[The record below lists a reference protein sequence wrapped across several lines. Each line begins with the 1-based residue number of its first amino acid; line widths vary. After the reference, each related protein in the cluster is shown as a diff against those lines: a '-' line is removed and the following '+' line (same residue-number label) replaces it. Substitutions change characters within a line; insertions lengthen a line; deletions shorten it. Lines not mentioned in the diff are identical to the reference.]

1 MSAEPLTV
9 VVSGAAGQ
17 IGYSLLPLLGNG
29 RVFGD
34 HPVHLRLLDV
44 GFPGVPE
51 NLAGIKMELE
61 DGAYPMLRSVTI
73 CIAEL
78 DKAFTNADVAI
89 LTGGFPRKAGM
100 ERKDLIAKNA
110 AIFGEQ
116 GEAIEKYAS
125 KNIKVLVIANPANT
139 NCLLLRSKAPSIPA
153 ENFTALTFLD
163 HNRARAQL
171 AIKLGCS
178 AGDIYKTCIWGNHS
192 STQVPDHTHGNVK
205 IGGTTKSITEAVA
218 DDEYL
223 MGEFVKTVATR
234 GAAVIKAR
242 QKSSAMSA
250 ANAIGDHI
258 RTWLVTGSRADDFV
272 SLAVVS
278 DGSYGIAPGIVYSFP
293 VTCPGDGT
301 YAIVQGLE
309 ITPAKMEAMKASEA
323 ELIQEKADADEV
335 LASQ

>member
-1 MSAEPLTV
+1 
-9 VVSGAAGQ
+9 
-17 IGYSLLPLLGNG
+17 
-29 RVFGD
+29 
-34 HPVHLRLLDV
+34 
-44 GFPGVPE
+44 
-51 NLAGIKMELE
+51 
-61 DGAYPMLRSVTI
+61 
-73 CIAEL
+73 
-78 DKAFTNADVAI
+78 
-89 LTGGFPRKAGM
+89 
-100 ERKDLIAKNA
+100 
-110 AIFGEQ
+110 
-116 GEAIEKYAS
+116 
-125 KNIKVLVIANPANT
+125 
-139 NCLLLRSKAPSIPA
+139 
-153 ENFTALTFLD
+153 
-163 HNRARAQL
+163 
-171 AIKLGCS
+171 
-178 AGDIYKTCIWGNHS
+178 
-192 STQVPDHTHGNVK
+192 
-205 IGGTTKSITEAVA
+205 
-218 DDEYL
+218 